1 MLVKFEIFLPLLPL
15 RFERMIPDPGPCSDW
30 KLTRD
35 VIVFIGGI
43 GIPDECPVFDSGGAI
58 LEALEVLAPTAATAS
73 ASQGQLSPLLTGLRK
88 HPHDP
93 R

>member
-43 GIPDECPVFDSGGAI
+43 GIPDECPVFDSGGSVSPYRSNCQCI
-58 LEALEVLAPTAATAS
+58 TRSTLTTADRP
-73 ASQGQLSPLLTGLRK
+73 SQTST
-88 HPHDP
+88 
-93 R
+93 